1 MPGVVSTFPGM
12 SQLPTLDLPA
22 FEALAALPGITA
34 IDFTAAWCAPCK
46 TMEPV
51 LAALATEYKGRV
63 RLAAIDVNN
72 EPILAERYGVRS
84 MPTLVVLRDG
94 REVGRVVGSRPR
106 AFVAGVLDR
115 ALSGD
120 VAIASP

>member
-1 MPGVVSTFPGM
+1 M
-12 SQLPTLDLPA
+12 SHLPKLDLPA
-22 FEALAALPGITA
+22 FQALAALPGITA

-46 TMEPV
+46 VMEPV
-51 LAALATEYKGRV
+51 LAALATEYQGRV
-63 RLAAIDVNN
+63 RLAAIDVND
-72 EPILAERYGVRS
+72 EPVLAEHYGVRS

-94 REVGRVVGSRPR
+94 REVGRIVGSRPR

>member
-1 MPGVVSTFPGM
+1 MV
-12 SQLPTLDLPA
+12 PTIDLPA
-22 FEALAALPGITA
+22 FEALAALPGVTA

-46 TMEPV
+46 AMEPI
-51 LAALATEYKGRV
+51 LAALATEYHGRARV
-63 RLAAIDVNN
+63 VAVDVND

-84 MPTLVVLRDG
+84 MPTLVILRDG

-106 AFVAGVLDR
+106 KFVAGILDR
-115 ALSGD
+115 ALAGD

>member
-1 MPGVVSTFPGM
+1 MAPI
-12 SQLPTLDLPA
+12 PTLDLPA
-22 FEALAALPGITA
+22 FEALAADPGITA
-34 IDFTAAWCAPCK
+34 IDFTARWCGPCK

-51 LAALATEYKGRV
+51 LAALATEYQGRV
-63 RLAAIDVNN
+63 RLAAIDVND

-84 MPTLVVLRDG
+84 MPTLVILRDG
-94 REVGRVVGSRPR
+94 REVGRIVGSRPR
-106 AFVAGVLDR
+106 QFVAGVLER